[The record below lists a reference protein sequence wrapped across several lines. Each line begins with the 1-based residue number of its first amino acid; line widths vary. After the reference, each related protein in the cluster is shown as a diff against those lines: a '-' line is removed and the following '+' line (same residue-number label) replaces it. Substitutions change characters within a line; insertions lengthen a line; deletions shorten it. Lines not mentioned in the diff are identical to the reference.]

1 MALLYHHK
9 LQKTKGDYSMSGV
22 LTRNSQND
30 PDEMERI
37 HADKVSDSLGRDF
50 VEICFVLLALG
61 ALCAAAMFW
70 ILAD

>member
-1 MALLYHHK
+1 
-9 LQKTKGDYSMSGV
+9 MSGV